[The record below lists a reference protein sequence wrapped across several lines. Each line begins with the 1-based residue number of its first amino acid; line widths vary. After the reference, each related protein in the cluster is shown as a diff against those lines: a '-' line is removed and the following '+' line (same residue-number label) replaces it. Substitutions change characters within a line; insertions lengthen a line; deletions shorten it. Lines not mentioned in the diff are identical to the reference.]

1 MAEKKER
8 KQIIARY
15 LEGRERKTDYRRAA
29 LPESRMN
36 LFWAILKGRF
46 GRLVLL
52 NFLIV
57 LCFAPVIGIV
67 VYRALAIIAQDG
79 LGPYGAGLL
88 VGYPVNP
95 NIIGYAERNMLFND
109 TIFFSLLIPAS
120 AVAALGVAGGAYLAR
135 VLVTTNGIFSFRDF
149 AQGIKRAY
157 LPSLGACLLFTFML
171 FLAQLSG
178 NYANFYVAI
187 ESPGAGWLIA
197 SKVIGYLV
205 MSIFLLICLWM
216 VSIGASYKLGAWKL
230 FKSAIVLTIG
240 TFPQTVLFAAIAVAP
255 VFLVLFTSGFLLV
268 IGMVFYIIFGFS
280 FCLLV
285 WASFTQWA
293 FDRFV
298 LTAAPEPAKDPKGK
312 AQGQTPPMDEAAES
326 ERRRR
331 ILISQGKSRL
341 MSRPVMPISEGAELY
356 QLPEQFSRADI
367 RRVGESRN
375 RLGAEAEEYRKAHMS
390 DARYAEYNKNFEERE
405 KALPGGRKKP
415 PKKPP
420 KMLNKR

>member
-1 MAEKKER
+1 MAEKER
-8 KQIIARY
+8 KKTIVRY
-15 LEGRERKTDYRRAA
+15 LEGKDRKTDYKRAA
-29 LPESRMN
+29 VPESRMN

-57 LCFAPVIGIV
+57 LCFAPVIGII
-67 VYRALAIIAQDG
+67 VYRALALIAQDG

-88 VGYPVNP
+88 IGYPVNP
-95 NIIGYAERNMLFND
+95 SIIGYAESNALNND

-120 AVAALGVAGGAYLAR
+120 AVAAIGVAGGAYLVR

-149 AQGIKRAY
+149 AQGIKRTY
-157 LPSLGACLLFTFML
+157 LPSLGACLFFTFVL

-187 ESPGAGWLIA
+187 DSPASGWMIA
-197 SKVIGYLV
+197 SKVIGYLI
-205 MSIFLLICLWM
+205 MSLVLLICLWM
-216 VSIGASYKLGAWKL
+216 ISLGASYKLGAWGL
-230 FKSAIVLTIG
+230 FKTAIALTIG
-240 TFPQTVLFAAIAVAP
+240 TFPQTVLFAAVAVAP

-268 IGMVFYIIFGFS
+268 IGSVFYIIFGFS

-285 WASFTQWA
+285 WESFTQWA
-293 FDRFV
+293 FDRFITPPV
-298 LTAAPEPAKDPKGK
+298 EEDVRAPSRKGK
-312 AQGQTPPMDEAAES
+312 IEPPMDEATAN

-331 ILISQGKSRL
+331 ILVSQGRSRL
-341 MSRPVMPISEGAELY
+341 MSRPVMPLSEGEELY
-356 QLPEQFSRADI
+356 QLPENFSRADI
-367 RRVGESRN
+367 RRVGESRKS
-375 RLGAEAEEYRKAHMS
+375 LGAEAENYCRAHIG
-390 DARYAEYNKNFEERE
+390 DERYAEYNKNFEERE
-405 KALPGGRKKP
+405 KALPGKKKKP